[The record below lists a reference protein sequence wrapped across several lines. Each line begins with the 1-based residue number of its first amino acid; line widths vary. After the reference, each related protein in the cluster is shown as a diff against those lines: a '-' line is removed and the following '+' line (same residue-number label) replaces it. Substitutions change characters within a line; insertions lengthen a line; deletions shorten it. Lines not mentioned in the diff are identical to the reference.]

1 MRYNRYLY
9 LAVVAL
15 IVFVLYIIVNLL
27 PIVKYMGNPRSGGLF
42 AGILAA
48 VDERGN
54 DRAATA
60 EQINVEVPRSQMG
73 AAERKRRRQLAKEW
87 CFFYL

>member
-42 AGILAA
+42 AGILAT
-48 VDERGN
+48 VERGN
-54 DRAATA
+54 DEAATA

-87 CFFYL
+87 IFFYL